1 MAKKRKKQKFE
12 GTTINEKDKVIP
24 QQPPSNAEIVY
35 ETEYPQLGK
44 QNKRTREDVSPT
56 DYITN
61 CCKIKLNSKRKSDLC
76 SCAKKFCKWKCGY
89 WYAETEY
96 INDFRCE
103 LCDRMHVK
111 CPPTCG
117 RPQYLNKDDI
127 TRCNKCGTV
136 YDDTGARLST
146 ETI

>member
-76 SCAKKFCKWKCGY
+76 SCAKKFCK
-89 WYAETEY
+89 
-96 INDFRCE
+96 
-103 LCDRMHVK
+103 
-111 CPPTCG
+111 
-117 RPQYLNKDDI
+117 
-127 TRCNKCGTV
+127 
-136 YDDTGARLST
+136 
-146 ETI
+146 

>member
-1 MAKKRKKQKFE
+1 MGAVQVHVKYE
-12 GTTINEKDKVIP
+12 E
-24 QQPPSNAEIVY
+24 QPAFCEYCKESGH
-35 ETEYPQLGK
+35 ETE
-44 QNKRTREDVSPT
+44 VSPT

-76 SCAKKFCKWKCGY
+76 SCVKKFYKCKCGY
-89 WYAETEY
+89 WYAETKY
-96 INDFRCE
+96 NDFRCE
-103 LCDRMHVK
+103 LCDRMHAK

-117 RPQYLNKDDI
+117 RPQYLSKGEI
-127 TRCNKCGTV
+127 TRCNKSGTV